1 MIDDDTLKQLLRIND
16 GLLQVCKMLNE
27 KHDTHISSRLIPL
40 VDELTHILADEGKNR
55 LH

>member
-1 MIDDDTLKQLLRIND
+1 MINDETLERLFRIND

-40 VDELTHILADEGKNR
+40 VDDLPHILADEGKNR